1 MDGVQSLRFF
11 LILCLGVHFGVA
23 RVAHADPAVVVRWQ
37 SPERTTLEV
46 LVGAGDMFI
55 DSCTASGLE
64 LRVRYTLQLCSARRF
79 WRDRCS
85 PDVVETRSLKQDT
98 ESGEAAVMIDRWN
111 DPKPPLSVRFQEVE
125 LGLREV
131 TQLSGVGLSELIASS
146 SDSINPTYLAV
157 RVNVECKGE
166 MSRVQRRLSEVLT
179 FGLVEMRGED
189 SGWINFS
196 LSDGNS

>member
-1 MDGVQSLRFF
+1 MRSRRVD
-11 LILCLGVHFGVA
+11 LILLLASLSACFALA
-23 RVAHADPAVVVRWQ
+23 STAIADPAVTVRWQ
-37 SPERTTLEV
+37 SSERSTLEV
-46 LVGAGDMFI
+46 LVGPGDSFI

-79 WRDRCS
+79 WRDHCA
-85 PDVVETRSLKQDT
+85 PAVVETRSLKQDT
-98 ESGEAAVMIDRWN
+98 ESGEAAVMIDRWD
-111 DPKPPLSVRFQEVE
+111 DPTPPVSVRFQEVE
-125 LGLREV
+125 EGLRQV
-131 TQLSGVGLSELIASS
+131 AQLSGIALSELIASS
-146 SDSINPTYLAV
+146 SSSYKPTYLAV

-196 LSDGNS
+196 LDNGNP